1 MRSPFLFPCLFWANV
16 MVMQVLCV
24 LLLQNAG
31 LKSKDI
37 AARCMAIDLLG
48 TIAARLKRD
57 AVICSRDKFWILQEF
72 VDGKSDDLNNAKDTC
87 SICLKGRGINIVC
100 HVCQRCFHADCMGLA
115 GQEVLLRDWS
125 CHLCACKK
133 QLKVLQS
140 YCNLQHNDNDRKV
153 TCTSDNSDSAASTN
167 QLEVVQQI
175 LLNYLNETVPQNQS
189 NLYTCWLV
197 VNYLVAWFFEYLF
210 LMDLVC

>member
-1 MRSPFLFPCLFWANV
+1 MAV
-16 MVMQVLCV
+16 YVQVLCV

-57 AVICSRDKFWILQEF
+57 AVICSRDRFWILQEL
-72 VDGKSDDLNNAKDTC
+72 VDGKNDDLNDAKDAC
-87 SICLKGRGINIVC
+87 AICLKGRGVNIVC
-100 HVCQRCFHADCMGLA
+100 HVCQRGFHAECIGLS
-115 GQEVLLRDWS
+115 GQEVLFRDWS

-140 YCNLQHNDNDRKV
+140 YCKLQSKDNDKKV
-153 TCTSDNSDSAASTN
+153 TCASNISDTSDSIN
-167 QLEVVQQI
+167 QLEIIQQI
-175 LLNYLNETVPQNQS
+175 LLNFLNETGPQDDAS
-189 NLYTCWLV
+189 LFTCWLV
-197 VNYLVAWFFEYLF
+197 ILTDAVLNI
-210 LMDLVC
+210 